1 MTITEHRSTSRF
13 WLGVSLLAGSALVA
27 ASDAQAYDPYR
38 QSRDWRAD
46 VVQFEARQNRT
57 PVPAANREYFER
69 DAIALYADARNDI
82 DNGRFASA
90 ERRLEMLVGRYP
102 DAAITELAR
111 RELKRLYSRAPAG
124 EVPREER
131 AMAPTPR
138 PSQATLPPPY
148 ALGRGD
154 FTPAAP
160 IVPAREPR
168 IVPPAVTSA
177 PLTNVTAS
185 SPKASAPS
193 PLVLAAA
200 EQFRQTAGD
209 RIFFGDGSAD
219 IGTRA
224 RSALEAQAQWL
235 TLYPQAIIAIESHS
249 DDRGT
254 PEFNAGVAERRAE
267 AVRQRLVE
275 LGVTPDRIRVSSLGR
290 DQPVVQ
296 CGDASCSAQNRRVI
310 TAIVG
315 FLPGAERRNG
325 VTVAEPRGDARLASP
340 SLDSVRLPSTG
351 QPAVQRR

>member
-1 MTITEHRSTSRF
+1 VTITQHRAPSRL
-13 WLGVSLLAGSALVA
+13 WLGVWPLAALTLVA
-27 ASDAQAYDPYR
+27 ATDARAYDPYR
-38 QSRDWRAD
+38 QGRDWRAD
-46 VVQFEARQNRT
+46 VVQFEARQSRT
-57 PVPAANREYFER
+57 PVPAGNREYFER

-82 DNGRFASA
+82 DIGRFASA

-124 EVPREER
+124 EVPRDER

-138 PSQATLPPPY
+138 PSQAPLPPPY
-148 ALGRGD
+148 GLGRGD
-154 FTPAAP
+154 ITPAAP

-168 IVPPAVTSA
+168 IVPPAAASG
-177 PLTNVTAS
+177 PLTNVTVPP
-185 SPKASAPS
+185 PKVQAPS
-193 PLVLAAA
+193 ALVLAAA
-200 EQFRQTAGD
+200 EQFRQSAGD

-235 TLYPQAIIAIESHS
+235 TRYPQAVIAIESHA

-254 PEFNAGVAERRAE
+254 PEFNTGVAERRAE

-275 LGVTPDRIRVSSLGR
+275 SGVAPDRIRVSSLGR

-296 CGDASCSAQNRRVI
+296 CGDAACSAQNRRVI

-315 FLPGAERRNG
+315 FIAGAERRNG
-325 VTVAEPRGDARLASP
+325 VTVAEPRGDAQPASP

-351 QPAVQRR
+351 QPTVQRR